1 MGLYTCL
8 AYQGVFLPTMSTNGP
23 TMFSIKQSSLKK
35 FWSSLKVGSPLF
47 KVDERMV
54 WVEING
60 LSLCVWEFNAFKKVT
75 VNVVIHGETFEVH
88 VKEIGTRSIHIT
100 GDLVSNDLGDRCDV
114 EECRSLNDEVD
125 PNDIL
130 DDFIQHVLEEKELSN
145 VPKDVQ
151 HVEKRVNDEHVARRN
166 KMENKDV
173 DSDVTIPPGFE
184 NLFNVDKHGSRS
196 STLLR
201 TCKISTSFGTY
212 KWRDMKGFSFI
223 NEINMMIEVGG
234 ALGYDVKGCK
244 RSLRRMINGIGV
256 SKVDK

>member
-1 MGLYTCL
+1 
-8 AYQGVFLPTMSTNGP
+8 
-23 TMFSIKQSSLKK
+23 
-35 FWSSLKVGSPLF
+35 
-47 KVDERMV
+47 MV

-60 LSLCVWEFNAFKKVT
+60 LSLCVWEFNAFKKVVSLFGKFKFFDTEVEDCMRIGRVCIATKKHSFIYET

-173 DSDVTIPPGFE
+173 DSDATIPPGFE
-184 NLFNVDKHGSRS
+184 NLFNVYKH
-196 STLLR
+196 
-201 TCKISTSFGTY
+201 
-212 KWRDMKGFSFI
+212 
-223 NEINMMIEVGG
+223 VGG

-244 RSLRRMINGIGV
+244 RSLRRMINGIDFPWDRLFLLSDRLRQETHLSILLNGDTW
-256 SKVDK
+256 SYGNLG